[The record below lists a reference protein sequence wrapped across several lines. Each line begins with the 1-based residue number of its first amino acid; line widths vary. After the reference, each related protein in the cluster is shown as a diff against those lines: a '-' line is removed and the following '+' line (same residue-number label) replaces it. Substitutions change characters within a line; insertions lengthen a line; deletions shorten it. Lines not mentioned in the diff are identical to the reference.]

1 MNPMI
6 KYRGGKSKEISH
18 FINHMPKQYSRYIE
32 PFLEEGLYIFT
43 FSQKRRNSFYK
54 EMQEKYPDARIQLD
68 RLQKIYEENQAA
80 YFYFLR
86 STV

>member
-18 FINHMPKQYSRYIE
+18 FIKNMPKDYSRYIE
-32 PFLEEGLYIFT
+32 PFLGGGALYFYLQPDKAIINDVNFKLY
-43 FSQKRRNSFYK
+43 FFYK

-68 RLQKIYEENQAA
+68 KLQKI
-80 YFYFLR
+80 
-86 STV
+86 